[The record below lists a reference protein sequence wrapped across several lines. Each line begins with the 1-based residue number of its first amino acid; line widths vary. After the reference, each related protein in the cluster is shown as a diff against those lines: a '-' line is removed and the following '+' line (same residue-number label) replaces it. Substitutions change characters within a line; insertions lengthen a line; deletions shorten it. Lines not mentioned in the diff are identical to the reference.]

1 MIKCIIFD
9 LGNVIVK
16 NNPLKACRKLSKN
29 CPTDSDEVGWFA
41 PKKMRRLI
49 DTGKAGSRELYRIA
63 GRKLG
68 ITITQKSFERIITD
82 IFTPNKP
89 VQQIARK
96 LSVKYKL
103 LLLSN
108 SNSLHY
114 NHEKKNLPVLKLF
127 SHHIV
132 SYKVRSMKPSRKI
145 YAEAVRKSGCSA
157 GECVLIDD
165 RQENAAGARKA
176 GLKAIQYTKPAKLR
190 QSLKNLGVKI

>member
-1 MIKCIIFD
+1 MFD

-29 CPTDSDEVGWFA
+29 CPTDIDQVGWFA
-41 PKKMRRLI
+41 PKKMHRLI
-49 DTGKAGSRELYRIA
+49 DTGKASSRQLYRIA
-63 GRKLG
+63 VKKLG
-68 ITITQKSFERIITD
+68 ITMTQKLFEMIITD

-89 VQQIARK
+89 VQQIAKR
-96 LSVKYKL
+96 LSGKYKL

-108 SNSLHY
+108 TNSLHH
-114 NHEKKNLPVLKLF
+114 NHVKKNFPVLKLF
-127 SHHIV
+127 THHIV
-132 SYKVRSMKPSRKI
+132 SYKVGSMKPGRKI

-165 RQENAAGARKA
+165 REENIAGARKA
-176 GLKAIQYTKPAKLR
+176 GMKAIQYTTPAKLR